1 MSTFNQ
7 ESLQQLHINIAT
19 LIAHREAG
27 IMTDLEFVSAI
38 SDQAPR
44 CNYDL
49 SGLVD
54 VNTGLRYQAPNN
66 VRV

>member
-1 MSTFNQ
+1 MSTMTQ
-7 ESLQQLHINIAT
+7 EKLQQIHINIAT

-27 IMTDLEFVSAI
+27 IMTDLEFINAI

-44 CNYDL
+44 YDYEL

-54 VNTGLRYQAPNN
+54 VNTGLRYK
-66 VRV
+66 